1 VRELESGHGHAG
13 AEMTEQ
19 NYIRMLRD
27 QLAAL
32 RARHDSGA
40 IPHATYNV
48 IHQLETEIAWRE
60 HRTRRQ
66 EPWREA

>member
-1 VRELESGHGHAG
+1 
-13 AEMTEQ
+13 MTEQ
-19 NYIRMLRD
+19 NHIRALRD

-48 IHQLETEIAWRE
+48 IHQLETEIAWHE
-60 HRTRRQ
+60 HRAAIFPNAKTKKGLNT
-66 EPWREA
+66 